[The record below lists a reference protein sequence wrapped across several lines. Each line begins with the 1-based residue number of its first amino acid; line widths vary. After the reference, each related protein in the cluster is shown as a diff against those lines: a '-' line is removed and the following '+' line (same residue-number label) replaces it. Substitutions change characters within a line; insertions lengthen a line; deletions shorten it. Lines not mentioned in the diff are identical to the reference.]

1 MFILIFVALSLTQDY
16 SVYKLP
22 LLPVEHTVIIWL
34 IASTFCHSYH
44 KCWLVS
50 TSLACIL
57 LFGLLVYPPPTEPAA
72 VQGIVVTSN
81 SSTRVQVNWMT
92 PTAMGNTII
101 GYQIQVF
108 IVDVNMNKSNQTISV
123 GNVSST
129 EVDML
134 CELELWEGLLS
145 WCSLCWCQLSVCGLS
160 VV

>member
-1 MFILIFVALSLTQDY
+1 
-16 SVYKLP
+16 
-22 LLPVEHTVIIWL
+22 
-34 IASTFCHSYH
+34 
-44 KCWLVS
+44 
-50 TSLACIL
+50 
-57 LFGLLVYPPPTEPAA
+57 
-72 VQGIVVTSN
+72 
-81 SSTRVQVNWMT
+81 MT

-145 WCSLCWCQLSVCGLS
+145 WCSLRLCQLSLCGLS